1 MRARTLLAIL
11 ILCRAAS
18 AGAGD
23 GRMQPFAPPPIPHAA
38 HPDAACTDCHGGRRQ
53 DGIPAIP
60 HQVRG
65 WCQSCHVY
73 DTNAVKGG
81 PRARTARSPSP
92 LSPPQGVQAEPG
104 HPVSVRGARAFPGA
118 PPAIPH
124 PVLMR
129 ENCQACH
136 GRERH
141 PGMRRNPHPGRADC
155 KSCHL
160 P

>member
-1 MRARTLLAIL
+1 MRLAALLLATASL
-11 ILCRAAS
+11 LGAAGGHPGA
-18 AGAGD
+18 AGAVGAD
-23 GRMQPFAPPPIPHAA
+23 GRLQPFAPPPIPH
-38 HPDAACTDCHGGRRQ
+38 PLDPGAACTDCHGRARQ
-53 DGIPAIP
+53 GGIPAIP

-65 WCQSCHVY
+65 WCQSCHVA
-73 DTNAVKGG
+73 DAVKPVRRQPAAPG
-81 PRARTARSPSP
+81 P
-92 LSPPQGVQAEPG
+92 
-104 HPVSVRGARAFPGA
+104 RGARAYPGA

-155 KSCHL
+155 KACHL
-160 P
+160 PQE

>member
-1 MRARTLLAIL
+1 MRARVLLAIL

-38 HPDAACTDCHGGRRQ
+38 HPDAACTDCHGDRRQ
-53 DGIPAIP
+53 DAVPAIP

-73 DTNAVKGG
+73 DAPLKGRRG
-81 PRARTARSPSP
+81 QPFKGEPR
-92 LSPPQGVQAEPG
+92 GV
-104 HPVSVRGARAFPGA
+104 RAYPGA

-141 PGMRRNPHPGRADC
+141 PGLRRNPHPGRADC